1 MKLQRSFIS
10 NSRKKGIIVYYYL
23 YCITKALHKPLI
35 NVVGIGNANVHAL
48 QYEDIVAILSDVVM
62 AKIPVSNGNALR
74 HAAVIETIQ
83 KEQTV
88 LPMRFSSVFHGD
100 TAVFE
105 FLKNR
110 YAAFVSDLG
119 QLHDKLEMGIRVIQ
133 KKVTVHPHIN
143 LPPPPFSPSVR
154 GTGGGIQG
162 NNEYSPPLV
171 GGVRG
176 GGELLQKKKYVQ
188 NTEITE
194 SGVEQEFGVGEQSTE
209 SPIPDLQ
216 SPASPAMS
224 YLQQRRIYYAS
235 QDENDEWVH
244 EIIKTCHAQ
253 FEDICV
259 KHKRDTHTS
268 FSQGVSLNYLI
279 HKDSLNEFKN
289 RFNDLKSSLN
299 ELHFLCSG
307 PWPPYHFV
315 SPGGSV
321 EHGII

>member
-10 NSRKKGIIVYYYL
+10 NSRKKGTIVYYYL
-23 YCITKALHKPLI
+23 YCITKALHKPLM

-48 QYEDIVAILSDVVM
+48 QYEDIVAILSEVTIP
-62 AKIPVSNGNALR
+62 KIPVSGENVLR
-74 HAAVIETIQ
+74 HAAVIEAVR

-88 LPMRFSSVFHGD
+88 LPMRYSSVFKDKAG
-100 TAVFE
+100 VIE

-110 YAAFVSDLG
+110 YAVFISDLER
-119 QLHDKLEMGIRVIQ
+119 LHDTLEMGIRVIQ

-194 SGVEQEFGVGEQSTE
+194 SGVEQEFGVSGQSTE
-209 SPIPDLQ
+209 APIPDLQ
-216 SPASPAMS
+216 SPASTGMS

-235 QDENDEWVH
+235 LDESDGWVQ
-244 EIIKTCHAQ
+244 EIVKTCHAQ

-259 KHKRDTHTS
+259 KNKRDTHTS
-268 FSQGVSLNYLI
+268 FSSGVSLNYLI

-289 RFNDLKSSLN
+289 KFNDLKSSLN
-299 ELHFLCSG
+299 ELQFLCSG

-315 SPGGSV
+315 SP
-321 EHGII
+321 E

>member
-1 MKLQRSFIS
+1 M
-10 NSRKKGIIVYYYL
+10 YYYL
-23 YCITKALHKPLI
+23 YCITKALHKPLM

-48 QYEDIVAILSDVVM
+48 QYEDIMAILSEIVM
-62 AKIPVSNGNALR
+62 AKIPVSNGNVLR
-74 HAAVIETIQ
+74 HAAVIEAVR

-88 LPMRFSSVFHGD
+88 LPMRFSSVFKDDAG
-100 TAVFE
+100 VIE

-110 YAAFVSDLG
+110 YAVFVSDLG
-119 QLHDKLEMGIRVIQ
+119 RLHDKLEMGIRI
-133 KKVTVHPHIN
+133 
-143 LPPPPFSPSVR
+143 LSPSLR

-162 NNEYSPPLV
+162 NNEYSPPLL
-171 GGVRG
+171 GGVRACPVPDTWG
-176 GGELLQKKKYVQ
+176 GGELLQKKCVQ
-188 NTEITE
+188 NAEITQ
-194 SGVEQEFGVGEQSTE
+194 SGVEQEFGVSGQSTE
-209 SPIPDLQ
+209 SPISDPQ
-216 SPASPAMS
+216 PPASPAMS

-235 QDENDEWVH
+235 QDENDEWVK
-244 EIIKTCHAQ
+244 EVIKTCHAQ

-315 SPGGSV
+315 SPGDGR
-321 EHGII
+321 E

>member
-1 MKLQRSFIS
+1 MKLHRSFIS
-10 NSRKKGIIVYYYL
+10 NSRKKGIIVYLYL
-23 YCITKALHKPLI
+23 YCITNALHKPLM

-48 QYEDIVAILSDVVM
+48 QYEDIVGILSEVVM
-62 AKIPVSNGNALR
+62 AKIPVSNGNVLR
-74 HAAVIETIQ
+74 HAAVIEAVR

-88 LPMRFSSVFHGD
+88 LPMRYSSVFKDNAG
-100 TAVFE
+100 VIE

-154 GTGGGIQG
+154 GTGGG
-162 NNEYSPPLV
+162 
-171 GGVRG
+171 
-176 GGELLQKKKYVQ
+176 GELLQKKCVQ
-188 NTEITE
+188 NTEITQ
-194 SGVEQEFGVGEQSTE
+194 SGVEQEFGVSGQSTE
-209 SPIPDLQ
+209 SPISDLQ
-216 SPASPAMS
+216 PPASPAMS
-224 YLQQRRIYYAS
+224 YLQQRRAHYAS

-244 EIIKTCHAQ
+244 EIVKTCHAQ

-268 FSQGVSLNYLI
+268 FSQGVSLHYLI

-315 SPGGSV
+315 SPGDGR
-321 EHGII
+321 E

>member
-1 MKLQRSFIS
+1 MYR
-10 NSRKKGIIVYYYL
+10 YL
-23 YCITKALHKPLI
+23 YCITRKLHKPFI
-35 NVVGIGNANVHAL
+35 NVVGIGNANVHDL
-48 QYEDIVAILSDVVM
+48 QYEDIVAILSEVTM
-62 AKIPVSNGNALR
+62 AKIPVSNGNVLR
-74 HAAVIETIQ
+74 HAAVIEAVR

-88 LPMRFSSVFHGD
+88 LPMRFSSVFNDDAG
-100 TAVFE
+100 VIE

-110 YAAFVSDLG
+110 YAVFISDLER
-119 QLHDKLEMGIRVIQ
+119 LHDTLEMGIRVIQ

-143 LPPPPFSPSVR
+143 LPPPPV
-154 GTGGGIQG
+154 
-162 NNEYSPPLV
+162 PLSE
-171 GGVRG
+171 GEKGG
-176 GGELLQKKKYVQ
+176 GGELLQKKCVQ
-188 NTEITE
+188 NTEITQ
-194 SGVEQEFGVGEQSTE
+194 SGVEQEFRVSGQLTE

-235 QDENDEWVH
+235 QDDNDEWVH
-244 EIIKTCHAQ
+244 EIVKTCHAQ

-268 FSQGVSLNYLI
+268 FSQGVSLHYLI

-315 SPGGSV
+315 SPGDGR
-321 EHGII
+321 E